1 MLYASKN
8 KREQR
13 HNSSISTR
21 SHQIHNEI
29 DLSINKDYAIGI
41 DFVPDKNEVKV
52 RNEYNK
58 NHIAKLEMFLKR
70 KQIALKDLLT
80 KNGKNDFSLGNDFKK
95 AINEAQKE
103 KRQMTSIYCW
113 NYIEGQFEISR
124 FDYEQIHYGYHI
136 NQYDVLD
143 FFRSLRDMPVYTGNE
158 PSKPKPIKAWIIRN
172 ISVIYTRRNTWTFI
186 LVMTTVLSMVPVTIL
201 YWKIGF
207 VIMYCILILF
217 FGPFFFWCLTRIAD
231 KSLKK
236 I

>member
-1 MLYASKN
+1 
-8 KREQR
+8 
-13 HNSSISTR
+13 
-21 SHQIHNEI
+21 
-29 DLSINKDYAIGI
+29 
-41 DFVPDKNEVKV
+41 
-52 RNEYNK
+52 
-58 NHIAKLEMFLKR
+58 MFLKR

-236 I
+236 IQIKREEQMKEAINTINNDPNSIFFQNRFTWSVGLYGSCLYLDYSRIIAKF